1 MVAGGDKPDAG
12 FMGWKDWVIPD
23 GPIKKVER
31 TPHPT
36 KDGSFD
42 SQDVLTKNLPD
53 ALATP
58 LDSFNPVRYPKLEPG
73 WTLYKQ
79 YGVMTPF
86 TTGLSKMCGGIMTG
100 AGRRCE
106 AFELQAMECL
116 EYYGLKQGMEACKD
130 WYDDL
135 MECRYMTKQQLR
147 VKHMYSKRN
156 IDHRLEY
163 IQGKRDKIFEPP
175 PKFHAYL
182 EPHMKPEHIYGV
194 GTAS

>member
-1 MVAGGDKPDAG
+1 
-12 FMGWKDWVIPD
+12 
-23 GPIKKVER
+23 
-31 TPHPT
+31 
-36 KDGSFD
+36 
-42 SQDVLTKNLPD
+42 
-53 ALATP
+53 
-58 LDSFNPVRYPKLEPG
+58 
-73 WTLYKQ
+73 
-79 YGVMTPF
+79 MTPF

-163 IQGKRDKIFEPP
+163 IQGKRDKIFEAP